1 MLRWIKRKLE
11 YSKLERKEEFGIPD
25 QPVSKVLSKNI
36 TYISELFEKNSDI
49 LFRRFTIGRREKVG
63 AFLVAL
69 EGLYDKTAINENIIK
84 PLMELETDDHTIL
97 LKRLETIEQDLL
109 SISDISTERMMRKSV
124 SQLLKGDP
132 IMFIDGMEKVYIL
145 GSRAWEMRGIQEPV
159 TETVVRGPREGFVET
174 LRTNTAML
182 RRKIHNRNLIIE
194 QMTLGTL
201 SQTDVAVAYID
212 HLVNPD
218 ILDEVKNRLKR
229 INTDA
234 ILESGYVE
242 EFIEDAPYSPFPTV
256 SNTERPDVVSAR
268 LLEGRIAI
276 LVDGTS
282 TVLVVPYLM
291 MESFQ
296 AAEDYYSRPYYAS
309 FLRILRLVGFL
320 VSTLAPAAYVAFQN
334 FHQETF
340 PTELLISLSASRQG
354 VPFPLFIEVFIMI
367 ISFEWLREAG
377 IRMPR
382 HVGQAVSIVGA
393 LVLGESAVNAG
404 FVGAPT
410 VIVVAISAITSFIIT
425 PLNDSISILRL
436 LYLFA
441 AGFLGIYGVML
452 ALIFFLLHVASLRS
466 FGVPY
471 MSPWFPISWNGW
483 KDFLIR
489 APFWLLNRR
498 PEALHTL
505 NELRQTKDNKPRTG
519 KKQEGGDRF

>member
-1 MLRWIKRKLE
+1 MLRWIKRKIE
-11 YSKLERKEEFGIPD
+11 YSKLDRKKDFSVSD
-25 QPVSKVLSKNI
+25 RMVSKKLSENI
-36 TYISELFEKNSDI
+36 TYISELFEKNSDVV
-49 LFRRFTIGRREKVG
+49 FRRFTIGRQQKAD
-63 AFLVAL
+63 AFLVGID
-69 EGLYDKTAINENIIK
+69 GLYDKTAIHENIIK
-84 PLMELETDDHTIL
+84 PLMELETGDLPIL
-97 LKRLETIEQDLL
+97 QRLETIEQDLL
-109 SISDISTERMMRKSV
+109 SISDISTERTMKKSV

-132 IMFIDGMEKVYIL
+132 LLLIDGMEYVYIL
-145 GSRAWEMRGIQEPV
+145 GSRTWEMRGIQEPV

-182 RRKIHNRNLIIE
+182 RRKIHNQNLIIE
-194 QMTLGTL
+194 QMTMGTL
-201 SQTDVAVAYID
+201 SQTDVAIAYIN

-218 ILDEVKNRLKR
+218 LLEEVKNRLRK

-234 ILESGYVE
+234 ILESGYIE
-242 EFIEDAPYSPFPTV
+242 EFIEDAPYSPFPTI

-268 LLEGRIAI
+268 ILEGRIAI

-282 TVLVVPYLM
+282 TVLIVPYLM

-296 AAEDYYSRPYYAS
+296 AAEDYYSRPYYTS
-309 FLRILRLVGFL
+309 FIRMLRLIGFL
-320 VSTLAPAAYVAFQN
+320 ASTLAPAVYVAFQN
-334 FHQETF
+334 FHKETF

-354 VPFPLFIEVFIMI
+354 VPFPLFIEVFLMM

-382 HVGQAVSIVGA
+382 HIGQAVSIVGA

-410 VIVVAISAITSFIIT
+410 VIIVAISAITSFIIT
-425 PLNDSISILRL
+425 PLNDAIALIRFAF
-436 LYLFA
+436 LFA
-441 AGFLGIYGVML
+441 AGILGIYGVML
-452 ALIFFLLHVASLRS
+452 ALTFSLLHVASLRS

-471 MSPWFPISWNGW
+471 MSPWFPIMWSDW

-489 APFWLLNRR
+489 APFWKLNHR

-505 NELRQTKDNKPRTG
+505 NDLRTANGNKPKSG
-519 KKQEGGDRF
+519 KKQEGGEE